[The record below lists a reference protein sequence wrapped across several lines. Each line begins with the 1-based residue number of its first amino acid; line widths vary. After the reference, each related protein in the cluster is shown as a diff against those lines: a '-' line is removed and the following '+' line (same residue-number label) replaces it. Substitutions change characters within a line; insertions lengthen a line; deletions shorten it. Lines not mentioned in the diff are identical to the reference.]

1 MKLSVVIPVHNRAQL
16 TERCLEAVLADERR
30 PEELI
35 VVDDASTDSTPELLA
50 SYGAALRTI
59 RLERNEGFARAS
71 NRGAAAAGGEAIV
84 FLNNDTEPRPG
95 WLAALAAYAE
105 DHPPAAVIGARLL
118 YPTGAVQHAGVAI
131 GQDGYPHN
139 LYAGFPPDHPAVVRS
154 RRLQVV
160 TGACMLVR
168 RDAFEAAGGFDPG
181 FFNSLEDVD
190 LCLRIGEVGGEVH
203 YCAEAIVT
211 HLESASRGRRDRFEQ
226 SLALYR
232 QRWRQRVRR
241 DDLAV
246 YAEDGLIEAEY
257 AESYPL
263 RLEISPELAIVADR
277 ERPLERLLEAYA
289 GQVAELSA
297 EVVRLTVA
305 LGARARALG
314 AEEAPILGNGV
325 VSEGD
330 GLDHAAFL
338 REATR
343 LEAGVAALQRRL
355 ESAGAPTPA
364 GDDFTA
370 SSNLG
375 YRLMVERL
383 RAAVTEAVPAGAR
396 ILIVSRGDRELVD
409 LEGLDCHH
417 FPQDED
423 GRYAG
428 FHPRDGAEA
437 VAQLEALRQK
447 AGAEYLVFPATAY
460 WWLEHYGELAAHLD
474 GLERTDGDV
483 CTIFRLDG
491 GVAEIESEAE
501 AVGDER

>member
-1 MKLSVVIPVHNRAQL
+1 VKVSVVIPVHNRAQL
-16 TERCLEAVLADERR
+16 TGRCLEAVLGDEQR
-30 PEELI
+30 PDELI
-35 VVDDASTDSTPELLA
+35 VVDDASTDSTAGLLA
-50 SYGAALRTI
+50 SYGEAIRTV
-59 RLERNEGFARAS
+59 RLERNEGFAAAC
-71 NRGAAAAGGEAIV
+71 NRGAALAGGEAIV
-84 FLNNDTEPRPG
+84 FLNNDTEPHPG
-95 WLAALAAYAE
+95 WLAALMDYAE
-105 DHPPAAVIGARLL
+105 ADPAAAVVGARLL
-118 YPTGAVQHAGVAI
+118 YPSGAVQHAGVAI

-139 LYAGFPPDHPAVVRS
+139 LYAGFPPDHPAVACS
-154 RRLQVV
+154 RRLQAV

-168 RDAFEAAGGFDPG
+168 REAFEAAGGFDTG
-181 FFNSLEDVD
+181 FLNSLEDVD
-190 LCLRIGEVGGEVH
+190 LCLRIGEAGGEVH
-203 YCAEAIVT
+203 YCADAVVT

-241 DDLAV
+241 DDLEI

-263 RLEISPELAIVADR
+263 RLEIAPELAIVADR

-305 LGARARALG
+305 LGSRVRAG
-314 AEEAPILGNGV
+314 GPEEALKHDNGAV
-325 VSEGD
+325 GADER
-330 GLDHAAFL
+330 LDHEAFL
-338 REATR
+338 REAAR
-343 LEAGVAALQRRL
+343 LEAGVAALQRQL
-355 ESAGAPTPA
+355 EAAGAPTPA

-370 SSNLG
+370 SPSLG
-375 YRLMVERL
+375 YRLMVEQL
-383 RAAVTEAVPAGAR
+383 RDAVTEAVPAGAR

-417 FPQDED
+417 FPQDAA

-437 VAQLEALRQK
+437 VAQLEALRQ
-447 AGAEYLVFPATAY
+447 AGAEYLVFPATAN
-460 WWLEHYGELAAHLD
+460 WWLRHYGELAEHLD

-491 GVAEIESEAE
+491 GVGGIESEAE

>member
-1 MKLSVVIPVHNRAQL
+1 MRLSLVIPVHNRAQL

-35 VVDDASTDSTPELLA
+35 VVDDASTDSTAELLA
-50 SYGAALRTI
+50 SYGETIRTI

-95 WLAALAAYAE
+95 WLEALTAYAQG
-105 DHPPAAVIGARLL
+105 HPAAAVIGARLL
-118 YPTGAVQHAGVAI
+118 YPSGAVQHAGVAI

-139 LYAGFPPDHPAVVRS
+139 LYAGFPPDHTAVARS
-154 RRLQVV
+154 RRLQAV

-168 RDAFEAAGGFDPG
+168 REAFDAAGGFDAG

-190 LCLRIGEVGGEVH
+190 LCLRIGEAGGEVH

-232 QRWRQRVRR
+232 RRWRQGVRR
-241 DDLAV
+241 DDLAL
-246 YAEDGLIEAEY
+246 YAEDGLLEAEY
-257 AESYPL
+257 ADSYPL

-277 ERPLERLLEAYA
+277 ERPVERLLESYSR
-289 GQVAELSA
+289 QVADLSA

-305 LGARARALG
+305 LGSRAG
-314 AEEAPILGNGV
+314 AEETPVPGNGV
-325 VSEGD
+325 VGEGD
-330 GLDHAAFL
+330 GLDHDAFL
-338 REATR
+338 RGAAR
-343 LEAGVAALQRRL
+343 LEAGVAALQRQL
-355 ESAGAPTPA
+355 ESAGTPTPA
-364 GDDFTA
+364 GDDFTT
-370 SSNLG
+370 SPSLG
-375 YRLMVERL
+375 YRLMVEQL
-383 RAAVTEAVPAGAR
+383 RAAVAEAVPAGAR
-396 ILIVSRGDRELVD
+396 VLIVSRGDRELVD
-409 LEGLDCHH
+409 LEGLDCRH
-417 FPQDED
+417 FPQDEA

-437 VAQLEALRQK
+437 VDQLESMRED
-447 AGAEYLVFPATAY
+447 GADYLVFPATAY
-460 WWLEHYGELAAHLD
+460 WWLEHYGELAEHLD

-483 CTIFRLDG
+483 CTIFRLAG
-491 GVAEIESEAE
+491 SAAEAE
-501 AVGDER
+501 SKAGAVGDER